1 MNSPLFFYFK
11 VSYAN
16 GTSPV
21 TTKET
26 LKNAVVKEYI
36 TELEYQEITGEEYV
50 EPVA

>member
-26 LKNAVVKEYI
+26 LKNAVGKIYI
-36 TELEYQEITGEEYV
+36 TEAEFKEITGEDYV
-50 EPVA
+50 A